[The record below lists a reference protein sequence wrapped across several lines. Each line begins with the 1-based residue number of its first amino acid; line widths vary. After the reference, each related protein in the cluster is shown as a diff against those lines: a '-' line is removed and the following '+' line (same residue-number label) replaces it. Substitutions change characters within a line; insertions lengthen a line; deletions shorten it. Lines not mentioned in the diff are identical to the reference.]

1 MCDERER
8 LIGYVYDESDPLE
21 QRRVEEHLESCA
33 TCREEISALRDVRQD
48 LQSWRVP
55 PHHTIWRPFVAVP
68 VTPWWRQVPGWALAA
83 AASVMFVAGAAGG
96 AIVHAWL
103 PASGEARVAS
113 TPDSGTANGVTA
125 ADLSEAERR
134 IVQLMRDELGGIDQR
149 VKLAAR
155 QTPAVT
161 TVSDRSLVNEV
172 HGLATSS
179 DAQYRELIG
188 LITSYSNDFS
198 RVQSVN
204 NERYQ
209 RIAREIQDLKAAAA
223 AGGLQQNR

>member
-8 LIGYVYDESDPLE
+8 LIGYVYDECDPLE

-33 TCREEISALRDVRQD
+33 TCREEIAALRDVRQD

-55 PHHTIWRPFVAVP
+55 PHDTIWRPFVAVP

-83 AASVMFVAGAAGG
+83 AASVMFAAGAAGG
-96 AIVHAWL
+96 AMVHAWL
-103 PASGEARVAS
+103 PSSAETHVETAAVAR
-113 TPDSGTANGVTA
+113 TPKAVTA
-125 ADLSEAERR
+125 SDLSDAEKR
-134 IVQLMRDELGGIDQR
+134 IVQLMRDELGGIDER

-161 TVSDRSLVNEV
+161 TVADRSLANEV

-179 DAQYRELIG
+179 DQQYRELIG
-188 LITSYSNDFS
+188 LITAYSNDFS
-198 RVQSVN
+198 RVQSAN

-209 RIAREIQDLKAAAA
+209 RMAREIQDLKAAAA
-223 AGGLQQNR
+223 AGGQPQNR

>member
-8 LIGYVYDESDPLE
+8 LIGYVYDECDPLE
-21 QRRVEEHLESCA
+21 ERRVEEHLESCA
-33 TCREEISALRDVRQD
+33 TCREEIAALRDVRQD

-55 PHHTIWRPFVAVP
+55 PHNTIWRPFVAVP

-103 PASGEARVAS
+103 PTPSETRAEAAPAPRA
-113 TPDSGTANGVTA
+113 PKGVTA
-125 ADLSEAERR
+125 ADLSDAEKR
-134 IVQLMRDELGGIDQR
+134 IVQMMRDELGDR
-149 VKLAAR
+149 VRLASR
-155 QTPAVT
+155 QTPPAVT
-161 TVSDRSLVNEV
+161 AVADRTLVNEV
-172 HGLATSS
+172 HGLASS
-179 DAQYRELIG
+179 SEAQYRELIG

-198 RVQSVN
+198 RVQSAN

>member
-8 LIGYVYDESDPLE
+8 LIGYVYDECDPLE
-21 QRRVEEHLESCA
+21 ERRVEEHLESCA
-33 TCREEISALRDVRQD
+33 TCREEIAALRDVRQD

-55 PHHTIWRPFVAVP
+55 PHNTIWRPFVAVP

-96 AIVHAWL
+96 AMVHAWL
-103 PASGEARVAS
+103 PSAAEARVQTAPAARTAS
-113 TPDSGTANGVTA
+113 GVTPS
-125 ADLSEAERR
+125 DLSETERR
-134 IVQLMRDELGGIDQR
+134 IVQLMRDELGGLDQK

-155 QTPAVT
+155 QAPAAANVA
-161 TVSDRSLVNEV
+161 DPRLVNEV
-172 HGLATSS
+172 HGLASAS
-179 DAQYRELIG
+179 EAQYRELIG

-198 RVQSVN
+198 RVQSAY

-209 RIAREIQDLKAAAA
+209 RMAREIQDLKAAAA
-223 AGGLQQNR
+223 AGGQQPNR